1 MAQEWDDKTEAPTL
15 RKRREA
21 REQGNIARSADLT
34 GAAVIVGMLLLLD
47 WLGKDLMASL
57 RGMVWEGLGEGLR
70 DWSSAGA
77 TAGFGRS
84 AMSTAGVMAP
94 LLGGILVV
102 AVIADVAQV
111 GF

>member
-1 MAQEWDDKTEAPTL
+1 MAEEWDDKTEAPTP

-47 WLGKDLMASL
+47 WFGKDLMASL
-57 RGMVWEGLGEGLR
+57 RGMIWEGLGDGLR
-70 DWSSAGA
+70 DSSPAGA
-77 TAGFGRS
+77 TAGLGRS
-84 AMSTAGVMAP
+84 ALATAAVTAP

-102 AVIADVAQV
+102 AVIANVAQV
-111 GF
+111 G